1 MTLPAELVLP
11 DARARIRAAHLR
23 SGRRIAVLDDDP
35 TGSQT
40 VHDVTAVFALDA
52 AEYAQA
58 LAGPGSTC
66 FILTN
71 SRSLSEPDAVRL
83 TYRAGCE
90 LFALAA
96 RMGVPVSVVSRG
108 DSTLRGH
115 LIAEVRALLAAR
127 QEVTGRGFD
136 GVLLVPCYVEA
147 GRFTV
152 ADTHWAMV
160 DGHPVPVGET
170 EFARDVT
177 FGYSSSDLRDV
188 VVEKSRGEIDR
199 RDVLSLTLEDIR
211 GGGPQRV
218 AEVLSGVR
226 GGRFVVVNAVTYADL
241 EVAVLGLQE
250 AERGGRAFLH
260 RSGPSFVRA
269 LAGLEPQPPLAAR
282 QIWPAGRPS
291 GHGLVVVGSHVGL
304 TNSQVEVAR
313 GDAGMVEVVVD
324 VPEVLDPSRRE
335 RQGRET
341 AQRVAGALA
350 QSDVLLLTSRTV
362 VTGGDADSS
371 LRLSRTVSQA
381 VSDVVRGA
389 LVARPGWVLAKGG
402 ITSHDVAIRGLGIRR
417 AVVLGQLLPGLV
429 SVFRPVEAAPDAVG
443 VPYVVFAGNVG
454 DEHTLA
460 TVIERLKGP

>member
-1 MTLPAELVLP
+1 MTLPAELALP

-23 SGRRIAVLDDDP
+23 SGRRIVVLDDDP

-127 QEVTGRGFD
+127 QEVTGHGFD

-250 AERGGRAFLH
+250 AERGGQEFLH

-269 LAGLEPQPPLAAR
+269 LAGQEPQPPLAAR

-335 RQGRET
+335 RQGGKLRS
-341 AQRVAGALA
+341 AWLA
-350 QSDVLLLTSRTV
+350 PSPGPTS
-362 VTGGDADSS
+362 SS
-371 LRLSRTVSQA
+371 SP
-381 VSDVVRGA
+381 
-389 LVARPGWVLAKGG
+389 VAR
-402 ITSHDVAIRGLGIRR
+402 S
-417 AVVLGQLLPGLV
+417 
-429 SVFRPVEAAPDAVG
+429 
-443 VPYVVFAGNVG
+443 
-454 DEHTLA
+454 
-460 TVIERLKGP
+460 